1 MTVLGESGKMI
12 KNKKELRKKYRIK
25 AKDFK
30 VVIEELNETKNFCKI

>member
-1 MTVLGESGKMI
+1 MTGLGESGKMI
-12 KNKKELRKKYRIK
+12 KNKKELWKKYRIK